1 MNEDLV
7 LVPEVRARRALR
19 EQRVRLQVLVPSG
32 AWVGCG
38 VLRVLRV
45 KMCEPLVLRQ
55 AQDEI
60 GQEDKEVELMV
71 GYESYQPASTKPV
84 QANP

>member
-19 EQRVRLQVLVPSG
+19 ERRVRLQVLAPSG

-38 VLRVLRV
+38 VLRVLRL
-45 KMCEPLVLRQ
+45 KIRES
-55 AQDEI
+55 EI